1 MRHWLVQM
9 RKAKGLTQN
18 DAAKQSGISRSYYAE
33 IEQGRK
39 DASGR
44 AAKLI
49 SATLGFDMNLFFA
62 DVGRETSQKPKK
74 TA

>member
-9 RKAKGLTQN
+9 RKAKGFTQ
-18 DAAKQSGISRSYYAE
+18 DETAKLAGISRSYYAE

-49 SATLGFDMNLFFA
+49 SSALDFDMNLFFA
-62 DVGRETSQKPKK
+62 NVGRETRHNPKK
-74 TA
+74 IA

>member
-44 AAKLI
+44 ATVNFSDI
-49 SATLGFDMNLFFA
+49 
-62 DVGRETSQKPKK
+62 RI
-74 TA
+74 